1 MAKWPLLFLAALPW
15 VESPSIAAGPIAAE
29 PAPPAQ
35 RQAPPDKIAPPMQ
48 IPAKPLKPQ
57 TTGEQPKE
65 LKPGD
70 AKDTR
75 LNKDSKP
82 SSPAE
87 VKNCGTEE
95 RKGPDGRC
103 PKDENGR

>member
-1 MAKWPLLFLAALPW
+1 MARRIGKLPLFFLAALPF
-15 VESPSIAAGPIAAE
+15 VDSPSIAAGPVAPE

-35 RQAPPDKIAPPMQ
+35 RQAPPDKIAPPVQ
-48 IPAKPLKPQ
+48 LPPNTVKPE
-57 TTGEQPKE
+57 TTGEAAKE

-70 AKDTR
+70 AKNTR
-75 LNKDSKP
+75 VNKDAMP

-87 VKNCGTEE
+87 AKKCGNEE

-103 PKDENGR
+103 L

>member
-15 VESPSIAAGPIAAE
+15 VESPALAAGPVAPE

-35 RQAPPDKIAPPMQ
+35 RQAPPDKIAPPVQ
-48 IPAKPLKPQ
+48 LPPNTLKPE
-57 TTGEQPKE
+57 TTGEGAKE

-70 AKDTR
+70 PQNTR
-75 LNKDSKP
+75 VNKDNSMP

-87 VKNCGTEE
+87 AKKCGPGET
-95 RKGPDGRC
+95 KGPDGRC
-103 PKDENGR
+103 L